1 MMELG
6 AIGSPID
13 AASFVLLVVLFRYEL
28 SADLDSLAAAVVA
41 LAREHRGVD
50 HEQLRAD
57 LDVPEHEIDAIRPT
71 ILDGGGEDSE

>member
-1 MMELG
+1 MIEIG

-13 AASFVLLVVLFRYEL
+13 AATFVAVLVMLRYEIR
-28 SADLDSLAAAVVA
+28 ADLGKVAAAVVA